1 MIGNIIWLAVACVP
15 FYFGGPLLPAPTL
28 AFVVAGSFLGYRGR
42 PMPMA
47 KQLMVPGFVA
57 GIVGTGL
64 IAMVS
69 RQFGYLYMV
78 TSVEMVWWSGWF
90 AFCWA
95 PLIIS
100 TVLRVRGIPSRAP
113 R

>member
-15 FYFGGPLLPAPTL
+15 FYFGGRLPAPTL
-28 AFVVAGSFLGYRGR
+28 VFVVAGSFLGYRGR
-42 PMPMA
+42 PVPMA
-47 KQLMVPGFVA
+47 KQLMLPGLVV

-64 IAMVS
+64 IAMVAH
-69 RQFGYLYMV
+69 QFGYLYMV
-78 TSVEMVWWSGWF
+78 RLVEMLWWSAWF

-100 TVLRVRGIPSRAP
+100 TVLHVRGIPARGP
-113 R
+113 G

>member
-1 MIGNIIWLAVACVP
+1 MIGNIIWLALACVP
-15 FYFGGPLLPAPTL
+15 FYFGGLLPAATL
-28 AFVVAGSFLGYRGR
+28 AFVITGSFAGYRGTS
-42 PMPMA
+42 MPMA

-64 IAMVS
+64 IAMIS
-69 RQFGYLYMV
+69 RRLGYVYLV
-78 TSVEMVWWSGWF
+78 TSVEMLWWSGWF

-100 TVLRVRGIPSRAP
+100 TVLRVRGIPNNAP